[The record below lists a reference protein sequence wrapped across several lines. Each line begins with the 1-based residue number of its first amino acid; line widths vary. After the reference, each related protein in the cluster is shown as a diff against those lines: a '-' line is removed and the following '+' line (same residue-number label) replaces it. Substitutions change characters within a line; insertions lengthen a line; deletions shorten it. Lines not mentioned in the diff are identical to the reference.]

1 MINSVI
7 ESAFFSDT
15 TGQLCIWTHRE
26 CDSIHKTRR
35 CSRQTKSSIEAKG
48 GHEISPPAEEL
59 LAFDATVRGSVSLL
73 NAVDPWLVDY
83 VPELTPLQGLGER
96 HKLDLMGKEEEKKN
110 SETWVGRGR
119 GFIERVWGVVNRFK
133 VHCMKFSGNR

>member
-1 MINSVI
+1 M
-7 ESAFFSDT
+7 T
-15 TGQLCIWTHRE
+15 
-26 CDSIHKTRR
+26 
-35 CSRQTKSSIEAKG
+35 
-48 GHEISPPAEEL
+48 
-59 LAFDATVRGSVSLL
+59 FDATVRGSVSLL